1 MPEEGITCCS
11 SWNDNAYEFVLEN
24 QAGQGL
30 KLEDS
35 EDRKALVMGLALHQ
49 QGKQQLDKV
58 WRTLNKDMCMHSFS
72 SRAERLCR
80 TCFHKCV
87 EHLLLPLHHYMCA
100 QLAIIDFI

>member
-1 MPEEGITCCS
+1 MKRPDNLFTPRMHAAVTLHTAKLVDKRITCCS

-30 KLEDS
+30 KLEDP

-58 WRTLNKDMCMHSFS
+58 RCTLMLDMCMPSYS
-72 SRAERLCR
+72 
-80 TCFHKCV
+80 
-87 EHLLLPLHHYMCA
+87 
-100 QLAIIDFI
+100 